1 MKALAFANNDI
12 AIIAWTFGGKLPGC
26 LGFAVY
32 RIDVRA
38 GTETCLPAM
47 ATFSGQQATPGRTT
61 ADDPVQ
67 KFFWKDVYAKR
78 GGTYKYK
85 IVPMT
90 GTPGSLRPMPYGP
103 VISNQVQLSPHYGSL
118 SAYFNRGILA
128 TQATAHVLTDGS
140 PAGSMVD
147 ELKKHII
154 QPGDPLRVDLAGQ
167 LIEALT
173 ALSDEAANGG
183 ETFCALYEFQ
193 DPELIDHLARLKDKA
208 NVILSNL
215 PGTAEGGRTNDTY
228 ASQRQQIRATGAN
241 VIDRFMPSG
250 HIGHNK
256 FQVLDKGGPQA
267 VL

>member
-1 MKALAFANNDI
+1 MKAVAFANNDI
-12 AIIAWTFGGKLPGC
+12 AIVAWTFGGKLPNC

-90 GTPGSLRPMPYGP
+90 GTVGSLQPMPYGP
-103 VISNQVQLSPHYGSL
+103 LISNQVQLSPHCGSL

-147 ELKKHII
+147 ELK
-154 QPGDPLRVDLAGQ
+154 
-167 LIEALT
+167 
-173 ALSDEAANGG
+173 
-183 ETFCALYEFQ
+183 
-193 DPELIDHLARLKDKA
+193 
-208 NVILSNL
+208 
-215 PGTAEGGRTNDTY
+215 
-228 ASQRQQIRATGAN
+228 GAHH
-241 VIDRFMPSG
+241 PSR
-250 HIGHNK
+250 
-256 FQVLDKGGPQA
+256 
-267 VL
+267 